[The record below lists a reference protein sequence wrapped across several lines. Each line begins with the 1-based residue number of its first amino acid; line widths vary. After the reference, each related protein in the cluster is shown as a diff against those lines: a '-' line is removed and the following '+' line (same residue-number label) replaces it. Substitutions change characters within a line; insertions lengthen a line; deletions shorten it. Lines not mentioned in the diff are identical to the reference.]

1 MAQQKRIV
9 HRRLIRG
16 TRAHALAVYLMQPQ
30 RLYDYYPFLHI
41 PLARLYA
48 GTHTRS
54 DLDVIEDYVRQAKET
69 ERKFQDIGARLDLF
83 DPLKTE

>member
-1 MAQQKRIV
+1 MATRKAIQSRK
-9 HRRLIRG
+9 LIRG

-30 RLYDYYPFLHI
+30 RLYEYCPFLHI
-41 PLARLYA
+41 PFARLYA

-69 ERKFQDIGARLDLF
+69 ERKFADISGRLELLL
-83 DPLKTE
+83 PHS